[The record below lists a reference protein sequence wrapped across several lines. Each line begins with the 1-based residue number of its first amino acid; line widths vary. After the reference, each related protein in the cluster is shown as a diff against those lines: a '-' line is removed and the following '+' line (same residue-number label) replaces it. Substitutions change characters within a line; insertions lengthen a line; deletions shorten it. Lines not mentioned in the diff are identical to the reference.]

1 MLTFNVIATP
11 YTQGQSATG
20 MRTLLTITA
29 MRHNGT
35 ISLDATGLVSVQTR
49 AALIEKLKHA
59 AAEAKANGQKG
70 VRLDLRPSGGK
81 PPRGWPA
88 FEKLDAHI
96 LI

>member
-11 YTQGQSATG
+11 YTQEQSATG

-29 MRHNGT
+29 MRHIGT
-35 ISLDATGLVSVQTR
+35 ITLDATGLVSQKTR
-49 AALIEKLKHA
+49 AALIVKLKHA
-59 AAEAKANGQKG
+59 AAEAKANGQNS
-70 VRLDLRPSGGK
+70 VRLDLRPEGGK
-81 PPRGWPA
+81 PPRGSPA